1 MRPLKGCYFC
11 LISQLILQAYDVI
24 MCAYDA
30 NESNRMCDVP
40 MFSSN
45 GDALCFFR
53 TMNNIL
59 ILHDYQLSYVC
70 MHY

>member
-1 MRPLKGCYFC
+1 MSIQGCSFC
-11 LISQLILQAYDVI
+11 LILQLVLQAYDVI
-24 MCAYDA
+24 MCAFDA

-45 GDALCFFR
+45 KDALFFLK
-53 TMNNIL
+53 TMNNVL
-59 ILHDYQLSYVC
+59 ILHHYQLSYVC